1 MLKSRRML
9 PGEAANQD
17 HIHALKEIHS
27 LLIWRAGPDGLP
39 LEPCSWSIA
48 PPRGLQDSLGLEG
61 APGHRAS
68 EGWLDLL
75 HPLDRERVRPL
86 WREALR
92 GASPFEARYRLRQRD
107 GSFRWSLGRGLPLC
121 DAGGAVREWIGTV
134 VDIEDAVAA
143 ENALATSEERLRLAL
158 QSSALGIWDL
168 DLVAGRLW
176 CSKMAA
182 AILGHPP
189 RPGGL
194 DEAAAWAHLHPEDAV
209 KLSAN
214 RQAALAGEADGV
226 LEMEF
231 RVLHADGG
239 EPRWAACAGRAMFD
253 EQGRPIRMLGTLHD
267 ITEKRM
273 KQERLFRQ
281 AHFDGLTD
289 LPNRRLVTLQAE
301 SLVQEGRSACL
312 LLLDIDGFKLANDTL
327 GHRLGDL
334 LLVQI
339 ARRLRNGFAESEVH
353 VARLAG
359 DKFALLAPDI
369 GDADGAER
377 LAVRLQALLADP
389 FEVEGHPVPIGGS
402 IGVAL
407 TPRDAC
413 SAQDLLRH
421 ADLALHD
428 AKAAAP
434 AVTRFYVP
442 RLGAEVAAR
451 QAMDLQLRRAVEE
464 SEFRLHYQPQ
474 LSLADG
480 RITGA
485 EALLR
490 WQHPEQGLLLP
501 GAFLPVL
508 ERTATVLSVGNW
520 VVRQAIADAASLR
533 VAGHD
538 LRVAINLFAAQ
549 FRAGGVPQLLQ
560 DGIAAHGLPADR
572 LEIEVTENV
581 ILRNDDRLRDC
592 LHAIRGLGCGIS
604 FDDFGTGHASLSMLK
619 RIPLN
624 RLKIDRSFVRDLHDS
639 PEDCAI
645 VDAVLSLGRTFGL
658 AVTAEGIESRAQAQL
673 LHQRGCDE
681 GQGFLFGRPMP
692 LDDLQ
697 AHLSA

>member
-1 MLKSRRML
+1 MLKSHQVL
-9 PGEAANQD
+9 PGGSANQD
-17 HIHALKEIHS
+17 HIRAITNLHA
-27 LLIWRAGPDGLP
+27 LLIWRAGPDGTP
-39 LEPCSWSIA
+39 LEPCAWSVG
-48 PPRGLQDSLGLEG
+48 PTRDRHDSET
-61 APGHRAS
+61 
-68 EGWLDLL
+68 WLDLL
-75 HPLDRERVRPL
+75 HPQDRERVRPL

-92 GASPFEARYRLRQRD
+92 SGSLFEARYRLRQPD
-107 GSFRWSLGRGLPLC
+107 GSYRWSLGRGLPLS
-121 DAGGAVREWIGTV
+121 DAQGNVREWIGTV

-143 ENALATSEERLRLAL
+143 ETALATSEERLRLAL

-168 DLVAGRLW
+168 DLASGQLW

-182 AILGHPP
+182 AILGHPATQGVLEDP
-189 RPGGL
+189 
-194 DEAAAWAHLHPEDAV
+194 AAWGHLHPEDAQALAAV
-209 KLSAN
+209 
-214 RQAALAGEADGV
+214 RQLALAGEADGV
-226 LEMEF
+226 LELEF
-231 RVLHADGG
+231 RVLHAAGG
-239 EPRWAACAGRAMFD
+239 EPRWAACAGRAVFD
-253 EQGRPIRMLGTLHD
+253 DQGRPIRMLGTLRD

-273 KQERLFRQ
+273 QQERLFRQ

-301 SLVQEGRSACL
+301 SLVQDGRSASL

-339 ARRLRNGFAESEVH
+339 ARRLRHGFAESEAL
-353 VARLAG
+353 VARLTG
-359 DKFALLAPDI
+359 DKFAVLAPDI

-377 LAVRLQALLADP
+377 LAARLQALLAEP
-389 FEVEGHPVPIGGS
+389 FQVEGHPVPIGGS

-451 QAMDLQLRRAVEE
+451 QAMDLQLRRAVEAG
-464 SEFRLHYQPQ
+464 EFTLHYQPQ
-474 LSLADG
+474 LCLADG

-490 WQHPEQGLLLP
+490 WQHPDRGLLLP

-508 ERTATVLSVGNW
+508 ESTATVLAVGDW
-520 VVRQAIADAASLR
+520 VVRKAIADAARLR
-533 VAGHD
+533 DAGHD

-549 FRAGGVPQLLQ
+549 FRAGGVPQLLR
-560 DGIAAHGLPADR
+560 DGIAEHDLPADR

-592 LHAIRGLGCGIS
+592 LRAIRTMGCGIS

-619 RIPLN
+619 RIPLS

-645 VDAVLSLGRTFGL
+645 VDAILSLGRTFGL
-658 AVTAEGIESRAQAQL
+658 AVTAEGIESREQAQL
-673 LHQRGCDE
+673 LSHRGCDE
-681 GQGFLFGRPMP
+681 GQGYLFGRPMP
-692 LDDLQ
+692 LAELQ
-697 AHLSA
+697 AQLPR